1 MQEILERSFLAME
14 MHLVLVYLSL
24 IKYLV
29 YQKQEALGIA
39 IDGIDI
45 LFAFGIC

>member
-1 MQEILERSFLAME
+1 MQ

-24 IKYLV
+24 VKYLV

-39 IDGIDI
+39 VDGIDI
-45 LFAFGIC
+45 LFAFGIRDSGLSAC